1 LFASQNFSPR
11 LTNHI
16 IKIAKQKKVDPIL
29 VYAVMHQESGF
40 RLDAGSHAGAKGLMQ
55 VMPFHFKHCG
65 VSNGFN
71 AYQNTTCG
79 IGILAD
85 ALQDANGD
93 LKIALSLYNSGKK
106 SGYLRF
112 KETKNY
118 VASINSHY
126 NKLKGA

>member
-1 LFASQNFSPR
+1 MFASQNFSPR

-16 IKIAKQKKVDPIL
+16 VNVANKKGVDPVL
-29 VYAVMHQESGF
+29 VYAVIHQESGF

-55 VMPFHFKHCG
+55 VMPFHFKRCG

-85 ALQDANGD
+85 ALKDANGD
-93 LKIALSLYNSGKK
+93 LKIALSVYNSGKK
-106 SGYLRF
+106 NGYLRF
-112 KETKNY
+112 SETKNY
-118 VASINSHY
+118 VASITSHY
-126 NKLKGA
+126 TKLKGA

>member
-1 LFASQNFSPR
+1 MFASQNFSPR

-16 IKIAKQKKVDPIL
+16 VKTAKQKKVDPVL
-29 VYAVMHQESGF
+29 VYAVIKQESGF
-40 RLDAGSHAGAKGLMQ
+40 RLKAGSHAGAKGLMQ
-55 VMPFHFKHCG
+55 VMPFHFRACG

-85 ALQDANGD
+85 ALNDSHGN
-93 LKIALSLYNSGKK
+93 LKIALSIYNSGQKN
-106 SGYLRF
+106 GYLRF
-112 KETKNY
+112 NETRNY
-118 VASINSHY
+118 VRNITAHY